1 MRLVENSALGA
12 EGSTGREGAN
22 RPVPQ
27 KGLII
32 VVSAPSGAGKT
43 TVLKR
48 LMQRR
53 PEIVFSVSA
62 TTRTPRPGEEAGK
75 DYFFFSADEFRKG
88 IEAGE
93 FAEWAEVHGH
103 FYGTPESFLES
114 QVSLGKNVILDIDT
128 QGAFQLKEKHPEA
141 VLIFLA
147 PPSFEE
153 LERRLRARETESEDV
168 VERRLNFAKTEL
180 ELSGKYDY
188 VVVNSEIEDAVRDIE
203 TVIEREK
210 AGRHRG
216 NVEDCC
222 DNKGAAL

>member
-1 MRLVENSALGA
+1 MPR
-12 EGSTGREGAN
+12 R
-22 RPVPQ
+22 
-27 KGLII
+27 GLII

-48 LMQRR
+48 LMQRH

-62 TTRTPRPGEEAGK
+62 TTRASRPGEENGK
-75 DYFFFSADEFRKG
+75 DYFFFSEEEFRRG

-103 FYGTPESFLES
+103 FYGTPESFLEF
-114 QVSLGKNVILDIDT
+114 QVSQDKDVILDIDT
-128 QGAFQLKEKHPEA
+128 QGAFQLKENHPEA

-153 LERRLRARETESEDV
+153 LERRLRARDTESEEV
-168 VERRLNFAKTEL
+168 VERRLGVARTEL
-180 ELSGKYDY
+180 ELSSKYDHI
-188 VVVNSEIEDAVRDIE
+188 VVNKEVEDAVRDIE

-210 AGRHRG
+210 AGRHRSDVG
-216 NVEDCC
+216 NCG
-222 DNKGAAL
+222 DNTDAAT

>member
-1 MRLVENSALGA
+1 MPR
-12 EGSTGREGAN
+12 
-22 RPVPQ
+22 
-27 KGLII
+27 KGLIV

-62 TTRTPRPGEEAGK
+62 TTRAPRPGEEDGR
-75 DYFFFSADEFRKG
+75 DYFFLSTDEFRKG

-103 FYGTPESFLES
+103 YYGTPESYLGS
-114 QVSLGKNVILDIDT
+114 QLSHGKDVILDIDT
-128 QGAFQLKEKHPEA
+128 QGAFQIKEKHPEA

-153 LERRLRARETESEDV
+153 LERRLRARKTEPEDV
-168 VERRLNFAKTEL
+168 VERRLRVARAEL

-188 VVVNSEIEDAVRDIE
+188 MVVNSEIDDAVRDIE
-203 TVIEREK
+203 TVIEQERT
-210 AGRHRG
+210 GRHRG
-216 NVEDCC
+216 DVVDCG
-222 DNKGAAL
+222 DNTGAAL